1 MESKEWYY
9 RLGDQTFMV
18 STKPELLSHDFIQDS
33 FSDPIM
39 YWAKPISS
47 ENLRIMLDNSCLL
60 GLYLKSP
67 DPLPPSKSTAENLA
81 SPAAPMQPPFIF
93 TQIGMAR
100 LVTDYMTLAF
110 LTDVFVVPEH
120 QGKGLGKWMIQ
131 CVKEFTDAMPGLRR
145 VMFMAKNAPHAVKF
159 YEELLDAKMHDQER
173 GKVVFMS
180 SRDPEVDVLR

>member
-9 RLGDQTFMV
+9 SLGDQTFMV
-18 STKPELLSHDFIQDS
+18 STKPEHISHDFIQAS
-33 FSDPIM
+33 FSDPVM

-47 ENLRIMLDNSCLL
+47 ENLRTMLENSCFL
-60 GLYLKSP
+60 GLYLTSP
-67 DPLPPSKSTAENLA
+67 DPLPRSKSTAKDLD
-81 SPAAPMQPPFIF
+81 PAAPLQPPCVFI
-93 TQIGMAR
+93 QIGMAR

-120 QGKGLGKWMIQ
+120 QGKGLGQWMIQ
-131 CVKEFTDAMPGLRR
+131 CVKELTDAMPGLRS

-159 YEELLDAKMHDQER
+159 YEELLHAQIHDQEK

-180 SRDPEVDVLR
+180 SRDAQVDS

>member
-18 STKPELLSHDFIQDS
+18 STEPQLVSHDFIQTS
-33 FSDPIM
+33 FSDPVM
-39 YWAKPISS
+39 SS

-60 GLYLKSP
+60 SLYLKSR
-67 DPLPPSKSTAENLA
+67 DHLPPSKLTAE
-81 SPAAPMQPPFIF
+81 SPAAPLQPPCSF

-131 CVKEFTDAMPGLRR
+131 CVKEVTDAMPGLRR
-145 VMFMAKNAPHAVKF
+145 VMFMAKNAPQTVKF

-180 SRDPEVDVLR
+180 RRDPEVDS